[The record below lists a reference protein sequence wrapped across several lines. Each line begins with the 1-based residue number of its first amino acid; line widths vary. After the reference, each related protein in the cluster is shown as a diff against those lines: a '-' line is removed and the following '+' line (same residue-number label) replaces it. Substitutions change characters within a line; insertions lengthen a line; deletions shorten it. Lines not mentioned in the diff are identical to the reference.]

1 MKRSRAW
8 TLIVAAVAASL
19 SSGVVRRACA
29 AEPGGSKFDS
39 AEALLVA
46 LETAD
51 RDIRTLQAGVRYIRR
66 MALQG
71 DEQTRQGRLV
81 FEQVPADDGATR
93 LFAVLFDTLYVGDR
107 REKDRQ
113 EWIFNGQWLIE
124 RRPDRKQYV
133 ARQIAP
139 PGEHIDP
146 LRLGEGPMPLPIG
159 QRAADVLARYSA
171 QIVNPHSGI
180 EDEPGAVQEFVRGTV
195 QLRLTPT
202 SPSEDDFREVR
213 LWYDEA
219 TLLPRLAKTFTQS
232 GDESFVMLVNIRVNE
247 RVRGDMFS
255 IEPPAEKDGWE
266 VQIEEYQR

>member
-1 MKRSRAW
+1 MNRTRAW
-8 TLIVAAVAASL
+8 TLSVCVGLVLHAALGAD
-19 SSGVVRRACA
+19 RAGGD
-29 AEPGGSKFDS
+29 EPGLSRFDS
-39 AEALLVA
+39 AAALLGA

-71 DEQTRQGRLV
+71 DEQTRQGRLI
-81 FEQVPADDGATR
+81 FEQNPAEGGANR
-93 LFAVLFDTLYVGDR
+93 LFAVMFDTLYVGDR

-113 EWIFNGQWLIE
+113 EWVFNGEWLIE

-139 PGEHIDP
+139 PGERIDP

-171 QIVNPHSGI
+171 ELVNPHSGI
-180 EDEPGAVQEFVRGTV
+180 EDEPGGVQEFVRGTV

-202 SPSEDDFREVR
+202 SPSEDEFREVR
-213 LWYDEA
+213 LWYDEK
-219 TLLPRLAKTFTQS
+219 TLLPRLAKTFTRS

-247 RVRGDMFS
+247 RVRGDVFT
-255 IEPPAEKDGWE
+255 IEPPAENDGWE
-266 VQIEEYQR
+266 VQIVEYQR